1 VTLQQLLDMLKDNIL
16 HDRSDR
22 VAGTPDYLWSD
33 ATLVAYINEAQ
44 RRFAR
49 RGLIIRDGS
58 SSVTRVN
65 LKTGVDEYPLDPS
78 VLAVMSAKVQGDKA
92 DLGRAGHAALDT
104 YRVPDTYFF
113 DPSQLSSM
121 PDGKP
126 LAFATD
132 EYLSTDDYDSVG
144 AVTLRVYPTPS
155 AAYNGQTIN
164 LRVIRMPIEDLTTAN
179 MSAVPEIPVDHH
191 LEMLDWAAYLALRI
205 VDVDGGMPALA
216 ERFKASFEENVKLA
230 RDNAMR
236 KLFAPAP
243 FGFGRN
249 GWSWTR
255 DAY

>member
-1 VTLQQLLDMLKDNIL
+1 MTLQQLVDYLKNNIL
-16 HDRSDR
+16 YDRSDR
-22 VAGTPDYLWSD
+22 VAGTPDYLWSTE
-33 ATLVAYINEAQ
+33 TLVTMINQAQ

-58 SSVTRVN
+58 SDVTKVQ
-65 LKTGVDEYPLDPS
+65 LQTGVNEYALDPS
-78 VLAVMSAKVQGDKA
+78 ILAVMSARYQGDNA
-92 DLGRAGHAALDT
+92 DLARGGHAALDT

-113 DPSQLSSM
+113 DPSQLSTL

-155 AAYNGQTIN
+155 SDYNAKLIN
-164 LRVIRMPIEDLTTAN
+164 MRVIRMPVNDLTTAN
-179 MSAVPEIPVDHH
+179 MAAVPEIPVDHH
-191 LEMLDWAAYLALRI
+191 LEMLDYAAYLALRI

-216 ERFKASFEENVKLA
+216 ERFKASFDENVKLA

-236 KLFAPAP
+236 KMFAPAP
-243 FGFGRN
+243 WGFGRN
-249 GWSWTR
+249 GFSWVR